1 MNMSQELLWGLV
13 ADVDRLL
20 AAGAA
25 LAPED
30 AALRRREQPLREL
43 APRVPALAPVAQ
55 AVQRVLTATPAQ
67 AAPALLD
74 LLLLTQ
80 QLRFSLAPAG
90 IEGPLEPVPPSGPW
104 ATPLPTP
111 EVRRLHEILT
121 TSAEDRYHTL
131 EQALAQGP
139 IADLRLLET
148 LLSLLEDPYAPLADL
163 VAERALPAFGPAVLP
178 ELERRLNLQ
187 GKRPDARRLR
197 SLCALAPHRGL
208 ELCRRAL
215 QEGSPL
221 VRTQA
226 LEYLTEQAPQ
236 EAERLALEMLA
247 QKKPPAELRPAIYRA
262 LHASRET
269 AALDALLE
277 GLQEK
282 NWQAAEAAGKALAV
296 LPHPETT
303 RRLLDLLQATLAE
316 EQALAQKKS
325 AAPPRKGVAPA
336 GKKPSPAAKAAARP
350 EQLRRALQ
358 ARAIGL
364 LQLLGQRG
372 DRQAVPALVP
382 LLQHASADL
391 REAAGEALVALAD
404 AQGLEAAAALASDRY
419 CWKTGLRAIWRLPEP
434 ARYQQLAPL
443 CAQLPQSRKT
453 SREKADFVLELFE
466 EEARALAEPL
476 PPLRAPYQD
485 CHWIPPRSGRSW
497 PSARRT
503 DWDPRWGPLL
513 RNCLNSPHY
522 AARAALAL
530 GVVEGEQAI
539 PDLLQVLAPSIQ
551 RGECNVAA
559 ALGWLRARQ
568 AVSPLIA
575 LLPHQEAYH
584 TCIFDALRRIGDP
597 SAISLLE
604 KIRGKLSASQQLLA
618 DQVLGALRRTAAQ
631 ENTQPSR

>member
-1 MNMSQELLWGLV
+1 MSQELLLGLV

-30 AALRRREQPLREL
+30 ASLRRREQALREL
-43 APRVPALAPVAQ
+43 TPRVPALAPVVQ
-55 AVQRVLTATPAQ
+55 AIQRVLTATPAQ

-80 QLRFSLAPAG
+80 QLRFGLAPAG
-90 IEGPLEPVPPSGPW
+90 IEGPLEPIPPSGPW

-111 EVRRLHEILT
+111 EVRRLKGILT
-121 TSAEDRYHTL
+121 AFAEDHRYHTL
-131 EQALAQGP
+131 AQALAQGP

-148 LLSLLEDPYAPLADL
+148 LLSLLENPYAPLADL

-187 GKRPDARRLR
+187 GKQPDARRLR
-197 SLCALAPHRGL
+197 SLCVLAPHRGL

-221 VRTQA
+221 VRARA

-236 EAERLALEMLA
+236 EAERLALEMLV
-247 QKKPPAELRPAIYRA
+247 QKKPPVELRPAIYRA

-269 AALDALLE
+269 AALDALLD

-282 NWQAAEAAGKALAV
+282 NRRAAEAAGKALAV
-296 LPHPETT
+296 LPHPDTT
-303 RRLLDLLQATLAE
+303 RRLLDLLQTTLAE
-316 EQALAQKKS
+316 EQALAQKKG
-325 AAPPRKGVAPA
+325 AAPA
-336 GKKPSPAAKAAARP
+336 GKKSSTAAKTTTHP

-382 LLQHASADL
+382 LLKHASADL

-443 CAQLPQSRKT
+443 CAQLPQARKT
-453 SREKADFVLELFE
+453 PQEKADFVLELFE

-485 CHWIPPRSGRSW
+485 CHWIPPRSGRPW

-522 AARAALAL
+522 AASAALAL

-539 PDLLQVLAPSIQ
+539 PDLLQVLTPSIQ
-551 RGECNVAA
+551 RGECSVAA

-575 LLPHQEAYH
+575 LLPHQKARH

-597 SAISLLE
+597 SAIPLLE
-604 KIRGKLSASQQLLA
+604 KIRGKLSTPQQLLA
-618 DQVLGALRRTAAQ
+618 DQVLGALRRIAAQ
-631 ENTQPSR
+631 ENTQTSR